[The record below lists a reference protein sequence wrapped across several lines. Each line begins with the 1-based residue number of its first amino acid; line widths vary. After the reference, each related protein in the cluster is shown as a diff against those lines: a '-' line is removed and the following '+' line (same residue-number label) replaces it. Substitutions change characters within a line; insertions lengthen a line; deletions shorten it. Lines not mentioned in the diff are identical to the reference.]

1 MFMEKIRKIMLFKSY
16 FKDFYVAQTQ
26 TVRDK
31 INFVL
36 KLVESQ
42 RMIPKKFFRIIEGSD
57 GIYEIRVEFESNI
70 YLKYYTMPETR
81 DEIRVEFESNIYR
94 IFCCM
99 DDGAVVVLF
108 HGFQK
113 KTQKTPQKEIKRAE
127 AIKKEYF
134 KSKEAK

>member
-1 MFMEKIRKIMLFKSY
+1 MEKIRNIKLFKNY
-16 FKDFYVAQTQ
+16 YKEFYVAQTQ
-26 TVRDK
+26 IVRDK
-31 INFVL
+31 INYVL
-36 KLVESQ
+36 KMVETQ
-42 RMIPKKFFRIIEGSD
+42 RIVPKKFFRIIEGSD
-57 GIYEIRVEFESNI
+57 GIYEIKIE
-70 YLKYYTMPETR
+70 M
-81 DEIRVEFESNIYR
+81 ESNIYR

-99 DDGAVVVLF
+99 DEGAVVVLF

>member
-1 MFMEKIRKIMLFKSY
+1 MEKVRNIKLFKNY
-16 FKDFYVAQTQ
+16 YKEFYVAQTQ
-26 TVRDK
+26 IVRDK
-31 INFVL
+31 INYVL
-36 KLVESQ
+36 KMVETQ
-42 RMIPKKFFRIIEGSD
+42 RIVPQKFFRIIEGSD
-57 GIYEIRVEFESNI
+57 GIYEIKIE
-70 YLKYYTMPETR
+70 M
-81 DEIRVEFESNIYR
+81 ESNIYR

-99 DDGAVVVLF
+99 DEGAVVVLF

>member
-1 MFMEKIRKIMLFKSY
+1 MNRIRTIKLFKNY
-16 FKDFYVAQTQ
+16 YKDFYVAQTQ

-36 KLVESQ
+36 KVVETQ
-42 RMIPKKFFRIIEGSD
+42 RIIPKKFFRIIEGSD
-57 GIYEIRVEFESNI
+57 GIYEVRVEI
-70 YLKYYTMPETR
+70 
-81 DEIRVEFESNIYR
+81 ESNIYR

-99 DDGAVVVLF
+99 DGGAVVVLF

-113 KTQKTPQKEIKRAE
+113 KTQKTPMKEIKRAE

-134 KSKEAK
+134 NCKETK